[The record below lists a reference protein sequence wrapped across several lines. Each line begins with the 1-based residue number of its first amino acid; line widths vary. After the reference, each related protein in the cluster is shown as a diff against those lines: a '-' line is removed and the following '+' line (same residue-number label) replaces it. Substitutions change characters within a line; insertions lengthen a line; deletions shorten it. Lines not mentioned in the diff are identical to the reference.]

1 MRSFLNSIRK
11 PINISLPKKVIY
23 PVLFLI
29 AGFISGVFAKMLDET
44 PSNTLPYFL
53 ELLDLGNFF
62 SRMGVWIFI
71 TVIISLYSKSPM
83 RSGVNVFLFLSGMV
97 GSYYLYTVFI
107 VGFYPKSYMMI
118 WIGMTFISPL
128 LAFICWYAKGK
139 GTIAIFISSIIFM
152 YLSSQSF
159 AFGFLYFDIAYV
171 LELILLII
179 MTFILYQSPKQ
190 IIQVIIIG
198 ILLFLI
204 TAQINLFWGML

>member
-11 PINISLPKKVIY
+11 PINIPLPKKVIY

-29 AGFISGVFAKMLDET
+29 VGFISGVFAKMLDET

-152 YLSSQSF
+152 SLSRQSF
-159 AFGFLYFDIAYV
+159 AFGFWYFDIAYV
-171 LELILLII
+171 LEFILLII

-204 TAQINLFWGML
+204 TAQINLFWGIL